1 MIKVQGNYVFTKPIK
16 EVWESLQSAEVLS
29 DCIPGCENLSQ
40 NGESSYD
47 VEIRIKIAAVTGKYT
62 GNVTITDAAYPDT
75 YTMTVRGKGSGGT
88 IMARGVLTF
97 GQDEIGTVVT
107 VEGEAQASGMIA
119 RVGQRILG
127 GAAKLLMNQF
137 FQCLKEKLD
146 G

>member
-1 MIKVQGNYVFTKPIK
+1 MIRVQGNYVFTKPVK

-62 GNVTITDAAYPDT
+62 GTVTITDASYPDT
-75 YTMTVRGKGSGGT
+75 YTMTVKGKGSGGN
-88 IMARGVLTF
+88 IMASGVLTF
-97 GQDEIGTVVT
+97 GQDEIGTVVA
-107 VEGEAQASGMIA
+107 VKGEAQASGMIA

>member
-62 GNVTITDAAYPDT
+62 GTVTITDAYYPDT
-75 YTMTVRGKGSGGT
+75 YTMTVKGKGSGGS
-88 IMARGVLTF
+88 IMASGVLTF

>member
-40 NGESSYD
+40 NDESSYD

>member
-1 MIKVQGNYVFTKPIK
+1 MIKVQGNYVFAKPVK

-29 DCIPGCENLSQ
+29 DCIPGCENFSQ

>member
-29 DCIPGCENLSQ
+29 DCIPGCENFSQ

-62 GNVTITDAAYPDT
+62 GTVTITDASYPDT
-75 YTMTVRGKGSGGT
+75 YTMTVKGKGSGGS
-88 IMARGVLTF
+88 IMASGVLTF
-97 GQDEIGTVVT
+97 GQDEIGTVVA
-107 VEGEAQASGMIA
+107 VKGEAQASGMIA

>member
-1 MIKVQGNYVFTKPIK
+1 MIKVQGNYVFAKPVK

-40 NGESSYD
+40 NDESSYD

-62 GNVTITDAAYPDT
+62 GTVTITDASYPDT
-75 YTMTVRGKGSGGT
+75 YTMTVKGRGSGGS
-88 IMARGVLTF
+88 IMASGVLTF
-97 GQDEIGTVVT
+97 GQDEIGTVVA